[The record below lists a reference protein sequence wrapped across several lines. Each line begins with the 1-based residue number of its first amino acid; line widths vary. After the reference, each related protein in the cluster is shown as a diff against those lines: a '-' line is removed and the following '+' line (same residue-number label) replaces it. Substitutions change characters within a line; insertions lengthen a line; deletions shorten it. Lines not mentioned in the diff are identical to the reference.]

1 MVDQAKLI
9 DMSTVKTVSHCIVLA
24 QPAESVSKWFGWN
37 FNPMVAYMKWN

>member
-24 QPAESVSKWFGWN
+24 QPAESVSKWFG
-37 FNPMVAYMKWN
+37 